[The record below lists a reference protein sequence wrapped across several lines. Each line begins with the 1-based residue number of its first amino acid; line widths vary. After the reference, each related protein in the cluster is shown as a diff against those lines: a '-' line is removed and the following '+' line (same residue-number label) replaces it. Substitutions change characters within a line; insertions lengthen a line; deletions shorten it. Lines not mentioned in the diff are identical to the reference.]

1 MKLPFQ
7 ATPRQQQA
15 TLLIVLA
22 VVSVGA
28 FHRFYVAGVEARI
41 AEQEKTLMG
50 LNVRIQGYG
59 EASDRRQQLDE
70 HVRGLEL
77 RLDALGRVLPEHKDQ
92 AALLTDLHALALAS
106 GVVVRG
112 FKPLPIED
120 KPQYRQWPLTL
131 ELDASYHTLGQ
142 FFEDISKLS
151 RLVTIDSLSITANER
166 KSGREPTIR
175 VTCVAST
182 FVLGPAESKTTEK
195 ATE

>member
-15 TLLIVLA
+15 ALLILLA
-22 VVSVGA
+22 VVLIGA
-28 FHRFYVAGVEARI
+28 FYRFYVADIEARI
-41 AEQEKTLMG
+41 AEQERTLIA
-50 LNVRIQGYG
+50 LNARIQDYG
-59 EASDRRQQLDE
+59 EASDRRQQLDQ
-70 HVRGLEL
+70 HVRELEL

-112 FKPLPIED
+112 FKPLSVEE

-131 ELDASYHTLGQ
+131 ELDATYHTLGQ
-142 FFEDISKLS
+142 FFDDISRLS
-151 RLVTIDSLSITANER
+151 RLVTIDSLSITANDR

-182 FVLGPAESKTTEK
+182 FVLGRAESKTSET